1 MGCLSPAPGSNLPPV
16 ASAAADAG
24 RDLDGGMWNLLNGPS
39 GDWPDDLD
47 ERLAVDVVTVSGS
60 AATVEFLIHAN
71 AVEVWFQEQCRAVL
85 NRWVLRGW
93 LANPHAPLVV
103 DEVTL
108 SPERTADFEFHQ
120 GVLPGR
126 IALSLP
132 GVLVW
137 PLAPHTLAD
146 LRCRV

>member
-1 MGCLSPAPGSNLPPV
+1 M
-16 ASAAADAG
+16 
-24 RDLDGGMWNLLNGPS
+24 LNGPS

-85 NRWVLRGW
+85 NRWLLRGW
-93 LANPHAPLVV
+93 LADPQSPLVV

-108 SPERTADFEFHQ
+108 SPERMADFEFHE
-120 GVLPGR
+120 GVLHGR

-132 GVLVW
+132 GVLAW
-137 PLAPHTLAD
+137 PLAPHAVAD